1 MYVVKLEIIIRHN
14 HIYLKKANLGKNFSD
29 LIADLTVN
37 KYGKVKVKIRSNL
50 SFNTNLEHLPST
62 ILVAISERLEKNA
75 SNRILRQ
82 IEKRI
87 ESALDV
93 RTIPKIIN

>member
-62 ILVAISERLEKNA
+62 ILVAMSKRLEKKTN
-75 SNRILRQ
+75 NRTFTR
-82 IEKRI
+82 IEKKI
-87 ESALDV
+87 ESALDI
-93 RTIPKIIN
+93 RMTQKILE